1 MGLYLL
7 SKIQNLNIK
16 IGLYRDDA
24 LAIGRMTN
32 RQFDNLKKQ
41 ICKIFSDVG
50 LKIEIE
56 VNKKVVN
63 FLDITLDLNT
73 GLYTS

>member
-1 MGLYLL
+1 M
-7 SKIQNLNIK
+7 QNLGIK

-32 RQFDNLKKQ
+32 RQLDNVKKQ

-56 VNKKVVN
+56 VRII
-63 FLDITLDLNT
+63 LIMTQSA
-73 GLYTS
+73 G